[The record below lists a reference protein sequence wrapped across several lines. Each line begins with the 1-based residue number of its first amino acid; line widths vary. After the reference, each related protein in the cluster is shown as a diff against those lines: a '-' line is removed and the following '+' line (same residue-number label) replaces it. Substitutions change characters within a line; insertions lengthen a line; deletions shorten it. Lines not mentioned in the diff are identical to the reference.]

1 MGAKFARGLL
11 LAAAGESEFA
21 SCCNFSFSESNEDED
36 NVTGGTAES
45 TQFVTNTMEMIL
57 TRSTKK
63 LMLTAALVLGVLYL
77 LYRSGGGA
85 AARDCPKTESM
96 SKKTS
101 MISQDGTLYEY
112 DRQSPLIFIG
122 GVPRWVHCSWKT
134 I

>member
-1 MGAKFARGLL
+1 
-11 LAAAGESEFA
+11 
-21 SCCNFSFSESNEDED
+21 
-36 NVTGGTAES
+36 
-45 TQFVTNTMEMIL
+45 MEMIL

-122 GVPRWVHCSWKT
+122 GVPRWVLFLFSQAREVRSVLGNIFEYLFIT
-134 I
+134 VETQQ

>member
-1 MGAKFARGLL
+1 
-11 LAAAGESEFA
+11 
-21 SCCNFSFSESNEDED
+21 
-36 NVTGGTAES
+36 
-45 TQFVTNTMEMIL
+45 MEMIL

-63 LMLTAALVLGVLYL
+63 LMLTAGLVLGVLYL

-122 GVPRWVHCSWKT
+122 GVPRWVHCISLLLK
-134 I
+134 IVCNFFQESRF